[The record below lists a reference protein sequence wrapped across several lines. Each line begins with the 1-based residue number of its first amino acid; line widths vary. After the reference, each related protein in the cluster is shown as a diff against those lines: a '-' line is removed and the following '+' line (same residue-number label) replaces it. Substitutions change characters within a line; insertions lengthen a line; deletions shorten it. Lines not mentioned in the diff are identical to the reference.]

1 MAFLIKRGNWTLVSE
16 HPEQSAKGSLLL
28 LVLHPENVLFS
39 CWGRPVPGPLPG
51 TPCPAEGR
59 RLGEGFFQ
67 DLPCAASDFGGFS
80 SPDLTHPG
88 SDSNLRQH
96 FVLISCRGG
105 EAASGGP
112 SGAVGGPLLGTVM
125 SSPPF
130 YQGPWRASQRET
142 ADF

>member
-1 MAFLIKRGNWTLVSE
+1 MSFFHAGGGQYQGLYLEPPAQLR
-16 HPEQSAKGSLLL
+16 AGS
-28 LVLHPENVLFS
+28 
-39 CWGRPVPGPLPG
+39 WGR
-51 TPCPAEGR
+51 
-59 RLGEGFFQ
+59 GFFK

-96 FVLISCRGG
+96 FVLISFRGG

-112 SGAVGGPLLGTVM
+112 SGTVGGPLLGTVM

-130 YQGPWRASQRET
+130 YQGPWRASQIET
-142 ADF
+142 AAF